1 MAVNPDVEDRDS
13 RSEAGLLTTPRDRVP
28 GTGDAG
34 VASNGT
40 PEVAGRVMGAARPLT
55 AEILDG
61 CDGALSSTREAA
73 GVASDI
79 DSGVRRLDAA
89 VGDAVA
95 QMDKI
100 RTSSAGA
107 TTQAVEALA
116 RVHARVS
123 AGADEIYRLSEAVAT
138 LTNFASTIRKI
149 ADQTK
154 LLGLNARIEAAHA
167 GEFGRGFAV
176 VAEEVRRLAET
187 STREASNVAKTIRAL
202 QDEAEATRQA
212 VTAVTGEVDELAQ
225 RLDTL
230 RTDTEAHWSSALDHI
245 ESVRASKRDV
255 EVANRQVQTG
265 VRRAEE
271 DIVATIG
278 VAERLLALEVTR
290 FDLVAETPSEPP
302 VLERVR
308 RAGVLRVGVWHGF
321 RGLNFR
327 HPRTGAIAGLEVELL
342 EEIGA
347 GLGVRI
353 EMVDAAW
360 VDLPKKLKRRDFDL
374 LFCALIPSSDY
385 RGIRYS
391 ISYLDMGLVVMR
403 RAGDTTIAGTADLAG
418 RTVGIIADPAARQAL
433 RDCGIAPG
441 ELREVYD
448 DDYYDP
454 VAEGVYDSFVID
466 LPIVHW
472 CANDPASPWFGR
484 IETVGDPITQWI
496 YCAAVRDDPAAATL
510 LEAVDEQLVRLK
522 RSPRYRA
529 IVERWQGRVYDWG
542 KTASDFLE

>member
-1 MAVNPDVEDRDS
+1 M
-13 RSEAGLLTTPRDRVP
+13 
-28 GTGDAG
+28 
-34 VASNGT
+34 
-40 PEVAGRVMGAARPLT
+40 
-55 AEILDG
+55 
-61 CDGALSSTREAA
+61 LS
-73 GVASDI
+73 
-79 DSGVRRLDAA
+79 
-89 VGDAVA
+89 
-95 QMDKI
+95 
-100 RTSSAGA
+100 
-107 TTQAVEALA
+107 
-116 RVHARVS
+116 
-123 AGADEIYRLSEAVAT
+123 
-138 LTNFASTIRKI
+138 
-149 ADQTK
+149 
-154 LLGLNARIEAAHA
+154 LNARIEAAHA

-176 VAEEVRRLAET
+176 VADEVRRLAET
-187 STREASNVAKTIRAL
+187 ATREASRVAETIRSL

-212 VTAVTGEVDELAQ
+212 VTAVTEDVDELAQ

-230 RTDTEAHWSSALDHI
+230 RTDTESHWSSALDHV
-245 ESVRASKRDV
+245 ESVRARKRDV

-278 VAERLLALEVTR
+278 VAERLLALDVTR
-290 FDLVAETPSEPP
+290 VDLARETPSEPS
-302 VLERVR
+302 LLDRVR

-327 HPRTGAIAGLEVELL
+327 HPRSGAIVGLEVELI

-360 VDLPKKLKRRDFDL
+360 VDLPKKLKRREFDL

-385 RGIRYS
+385 RGIQYS
-391 ISYLDMGLVVMR
+391 IPYLDMGLVVMR
-403 RAGDTTIAGTADLAG
+403 RAGDTTIGGTADLGG

-433 RDCGIAPG
+433 KDCGIAPG

-484 IETVGDPITQWI
+484 IETVGAPITQWI
-496 YCAAVRDDPAAATL
+496 YCAAVRDDPSAATL
-510 LEAVDEQLVRLK
+510 LEAVDEQLARLK